1 MARPI
6 LSEFGPD
13 ASKPQAARATCGGV
27 TMSGKR
33 DVMNYKPPQG
43 PTSIGNQR
51 VGLGGEVYKM
61 GSQGPSASS
70 PSEGGGAGLHGEAI
84 KPGGSQ
90 RG

>member
-13 ASKPQAARATCGGV
+13 ADKPQAARATCGGV
-27 TMSGKR
+27 TEAR

-43 PTSIGNQR
+43 PTSIGNQK

-70 PSEGGGAGLHGEAI
+70 PSEGGSAGLHGEAT

>member
-13 ASKPQAARATCGGV
+13 ASKPQAARATSGGC
-27 TMSGKR
+27 TEAR

-43 PTSIGNQR
+43 PTSIGNR
-51 VGLGGEVYKM
+51 KVGLGGEVYKM
-61 GSQGPSASS
+61 GSQGPSGAS
-70 PSEGGGAGLHGEAI
+70 PSEGGSVGLHGES
-84 KPGGSQ
+84 KGMGGSQ